1 MYTMSKIEELLLKIT
16 NLKSSISTL
25 NEFYFI
31 KFFIR
36 FCLINIFVF

>member
-16 NLKSSISTL
+16 SSISTL